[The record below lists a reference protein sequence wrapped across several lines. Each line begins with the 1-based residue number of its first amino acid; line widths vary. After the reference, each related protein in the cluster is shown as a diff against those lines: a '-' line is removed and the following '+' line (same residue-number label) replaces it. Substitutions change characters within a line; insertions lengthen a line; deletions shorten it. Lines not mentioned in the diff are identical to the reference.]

1 METIKEVK
9 EELWHKEWME
19 QINFD
24 VLDINKVSN
33 VKATP
38 NDVHKDISAFYSS
51 KQLFTNGK
59 TVQDWLNGQSYEAQY
74 KNSVTYQSVFLSPV
88 SSQNPV

>member
-1 METIKEVK
+1 MSTIKEVK
-9 EELWHKEWME
+9 KELRHREWME

-51 KQLFTNGK
+51 KQPFTNEK
-59 TVQDWLNGQSYEAQY
+59 TVRDWLNGQSYEKQY
-74 KNSVTYQSVFLSPV
+74 EFGLDQWEKFMKQLGYSID
-88 SSQNPV
+88 